1 MNLNIATNDL
11 AIIISVITAIAVV
24 INSINYRIFAKKTA
38 RIAAYGKIH
47 DQEALIM
54 KEILQYNLSPVAAP
68 PEIIKSYVE
77 RYDREKHFVQYGAI
91 LFHHINLL
99 NIVYINKDV
108 LSSADVYAF
117 RNWFRKV
124 VKPWIKCFPDL
135 SIVMKGILDG
145 NDGYTPKFVE
155 WLRQDFE
162 SE

>member
-1 MNLNIATNDL
+1 MSFDIPTL
-11 AIIISVITAIAVV
+11 ALFISIITSVAVV
-24 INSINYRIFAKKTA
+24 INSINYRIFAKKSA

-54 KEILQYNLSPVAAP
+54 REILQYDLAPVAAP
-68 PEIIKSYVE
+68 VEIIKAYAKK
-77 RYDREKHFVQYGAI
+77 YNREKHFSQYGAI

-99 NIVYINKDV
+99 NIVYVNKDV
-108 LSSADVYAF
+108 LSTADVNAF

-135 SIVMKGILDG
+135 SIVMEGILDG

-155 WLRQDFE
+155 WLKEDFGN
-162 SE
+162 S